1 MRVATG
7 TVASTAGH
15 GKCAPPALSRY
26 RDIVTLIFL
35 HFLSRGKQ
43 LPILKLML
51 SCVYYLFNHSLTKTC
66 VEVDRYR
73 IGSLALPCLH
83 CNPRRCTQCPVSP
96 WDWAQQVPE
105 LHLCPHSVI
114 RTLHILTESFLLR
127 YAGMAADIHV
137 FVRIFS
143 NSIQWIKLIYK
154 IWSEHN
160 TGLKVSS
167 HRKYLNFLY
176 HINIQR
182 KKGNY
187 KSKQ

>member
-1 MRVATG
+1 MRVATAA
-7 TVASTAGH
+7 TTAGH
-15 GKCAPPALSRY
+15 GKCAPPPLRRY

-43 LPILKLML
+43 LPILKLMPSL
-51 SCVYYLFNHSLTKTC
+51 CVYYLFIYYLIMTKT
-66 VEVDRYR
+66 R

-105 LHLCPHSVI
+105 LHLCLHSVI

-127 YAGMAADIHV
+127 YAGMAADIYYV
-137 FVRIFS
+137 FMRIFS

-154 IWSEHN
+154 IWSKHN

-167 HRKYLNFLY
+167 HRKYLNY
-176 HINIQR
+176 
-182 KKGNY
+182 
-187 KSKQ
+187 